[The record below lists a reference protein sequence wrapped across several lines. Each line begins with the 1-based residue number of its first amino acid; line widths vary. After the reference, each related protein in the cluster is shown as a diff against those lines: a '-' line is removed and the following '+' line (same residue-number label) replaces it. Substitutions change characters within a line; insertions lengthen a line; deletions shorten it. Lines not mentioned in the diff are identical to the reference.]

1 MKCRSLSAKNVN
13 NSEVE
18 ILLPEVNTT
27 RLVLF
32 SSISGGHRATDT
44 TRTNNKIILIY
55 SLI

>member
-18 ILLPEVNTT
+18 ILLPDVNTT

-44 TRTNNKIILIY
+44 TTTNNKILLIY